1 MTEKE
6 MIKKEM
12 KKRIKKHPILK
23 QYVKKGIEEYH
34 LTEDEAIEVMIERF
48 FNIRGIKWTKDFP
61 IVTMG
66 LKDI

>member
-12 KKRIKKHPILK
+12 KKRIKKHPVLK
-23 QYVKKGIEEYH
+23 QYVKKGIEEYD

-48 FNIRGIKWTKDFP
+48 FNIRGIK
-61 IVTMG
+61 
-66 LKDI
+66 